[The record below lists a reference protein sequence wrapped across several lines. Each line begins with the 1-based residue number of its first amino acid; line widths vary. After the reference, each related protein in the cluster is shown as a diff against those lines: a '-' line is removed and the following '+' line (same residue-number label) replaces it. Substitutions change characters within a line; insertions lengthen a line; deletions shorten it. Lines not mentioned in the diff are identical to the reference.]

1 MVVGLQL
8 VTSGW
13 LLERFNETK
22 LQVVFKLEKNNTSV
36 DKKFVAMYLL
46 SSLLGEIPKRE
57 LYNLFIFPS

>member
-22 LQVVFKLEKNNTSV
+22 PQVVFKLEKNNTSV
-36 DKKFVAMYLL
+36 DKTFVAMYLL

-57 LYNLFIFPS
+57 L

>member
-22 LQVVFKLEKNNTSV
+22 PQIPRSFYVGEKYTSV
-36 DKKFVAMYLL
+36 DKECVAMYLL

-57 LYNLFIFPS
+57 L